1 MNKKLIHI
9 LGPLFG
15 LALFTIALFVL
26 RHTLRE
32 YHYHDIVRHMREL
45 PLLHIFFALLL
56 TILDYS
62 VLTGYDGLAVR
73 YIQRPLAYTR
83 IALTSFLSY
92 AFSHNIGLSVISG
105 ASVRYRLYSS
115 WGFSAVEITNIVA
128 FTSMTFLLGLLTIGG
143 LIFLVT
149 PLAIPSSLYLPFSST
164 RLLGM
169 ILLVVVLGYLAI
181 SGTRKKRML
190 KIMGWEFS
198 IPSLQLSFAQIA
210 VSSLDWALAGSVLY
224 VLLPS
229 TATLSYPHF
238 LSIYLL
244 AQIAG
249 MVSQIPGG
257 LGVVETVVILLLSP
271 TLPAPSVLVS
281 LLAFRG
287 IYYLLPLGVAM
298 VLLGTYELFQKK
310 EGIRKIVLALGQWIP
325 GLAPHVFAFTT
336 FLGGAVLL
344 FSGAMP
350 AVGWRLTWLKDFIP
364 LPILEISHFLN
375 SLAGVGLLLLSR
387 GIQRRLDAAYLL
399 TVGLLSAGII
409 FSLLKGLDYEEA
421 LILSI
426 MLATL
431 VPARRYFYRKA
442 SLISQ
447 RFTLGWTASIVL
459 ILLGS
464 LWLGFFSYQHIEYS
478 HELWWRFA
486 LSGEASRSL
495 RGAVGA
501 IAAVLFFSLARLLRP
516 AHAKPA
522 LPTLSDLNRVRPLVE
537 RSRSTSANLALLGD
551 KALLLSETGN
561 SFIMYGIEGRSWVA
575 LGDPIGPE
583 NEMPE
588 IVWQFRELCDS
599 YDGWTVFYQVGPD
612 NLPLYL
618 DLGLSLLKLG
628 EEGRVPL
635 DAFSL
640 EGGSRKWFRHLLHK
654 LEKEGCAFE
663 IIPQSAVPSLLPEL
677 KTISD
682 AWLEKKNTR
691 EKGFSLGFFKEEYL
705 QQFPVAVVKH
715 RGRIVA
721 FVNIWMGAEK
731 EEISLDLMRYLPE
744 APEGVMDYIFIQLM
758 LWGKRE
764 GYRWFNLG
772 MAPLSGLENRPL
784 SPLWS
789 RVGAVV
795 FRHGEHFYNFQGLRY
810 YKEKFDPRWEPKY
823 LASPGGL
830 SLPRILTNIA
840 SLISGGMKGV
850 FAK

>member
-1 MNKKLIHI
+1 MNKKLINY

-26 RHTLRE
+26 RHALRE
-32 YHYHDIVRHMREL
+32 YHYHDIVRHLQEL
-45 PLLHIFFALLL
+45 SLFHVSFALVL
-56 TILDYS
+56 TILDYA
-62 VLTGYDGLAVR
+62 VLTGYDSLAMR
-73 YIQRPLAYTR
+73 YIQRPLAYAR

-128 FTSMTFLLGLLTIGG
+128 FTSMAFLLGLLTLGG

-149 PLAIPSSLYLPFSST
+149 PLAIPLDLRLPFSST
-164 RLLGM
+164 QPLGM
-169 ILLVVVLGYLAI
+169 ILLAVVLGYLAF
-181 SGTRKKRML
+181 SGTSKKRVF
-190 KIMGWEFS
+190 KIRGWEFPV
-198 IPSLQLSFAQIA
+198 PSLRLSLAQIA

-224 VLLPS
+224 ALLPS
-229 TATLSYPHF
+229 TATLSFPHF

-257 LGVVETVVILLLSP
+257 LGVFETVVILLLSP
-271 TLPAPSVLVS
+271 ILPAPSVLVS

-336 FLGGAVLL
+336 FLGGAILL

-495 RGAVGA
+495 RAAVGA

-537 RSRSTSANLALLGD
+537 RSRRTSANLALLGD
-551 KALLLSETGN
+551 KALLFSETGN

-583 NEMPE
+583 NEMSE

-618 DLGLSLLKLG
+618 DLGLTLLKLG

-635 DAFSL
+635 DTFSL
-640 EGGSRKWFRHLLHK
+640 EGGSRKGFRHLLHK
-654 LEKEGCAFE
+654 FEKEGCTFE
-663 IIPQSAVPSLLPEL
+663 ITSQSTVPSLLPEL

-691 EKGFSLGFFKEEYL
+691 EKGFSLGFFKEKYV
-705 QQFPVAVVKH
+705 QQFPVAVLKH

>member
-1 MNKKLIHI
+1 MNKKLINY

-26 RHTLRE
+26 RHALRE
-32 YHYHDIVRHMREL
+32 YHYHDIVRHLQEL
-45 PLLHIFFALLL
+45 SLFHVSFALVL
-56 TILDYS
+56 TILDYA
-62 VLTGYDGLAVR
+62 VLTGYDSLAMR
-73 YIQRPLAYTR
+73 YIQRPLAYAR

-128 FTSMTFLLGLLTIGG
+128 FTSMAFLLGLLTLGG

-149 PLAIPSSLYLPFSST
+149 PLAIPLDLRLPFSST
-164 RLLGM
+164 QPLGM
-169 ILLVVVLGYLAI
+169 ILLAVVLGYLAF
-181 SGTRKKRML
+181 SGTSKKRVF
-190 KIMGWEFS
+190 KIRGWEFPV
-198 IPSLQLSFAQIA
+198 PSLRLSLAQIA

-224 VLLPS
+224 ALLPS
-229 TATLSYPHF
+229 TATLSFPHF

-257 LGVVETVVILLLSP
+257 LGVFETVVILLLSP
-271 TLPAPSVLVS
+271 ILPAPSVLVS

-336 FLGGAVLL
+336 FLGGAILL

-495 RGAVGA
+495 RAAVGA

-537 RSRSTSANLALLGD
+537 RSRRTSANLALLGD
-551 KALLLSETGN
+551 KALLFSETGN

-583 NEMPE
+583 NEMSE

-618 DLGLSLLKLG
+618 DLGLTLLKLG

-635 DAFSL
+635 DTFSL
-640 EGGSRKWFRHLLHK
+640 EGGSRKGFRHLLHK
-654 LEKEGCAFE
+654 FEKEGCTFE
-663 IIPQSAVPSLLPEL
+663 ITSQSTVPSLLPEL

-691 EKGFSLGFFKEEYL
+691 EKGFSLGFFKEKYV
-705 QQFPVAVVKH
+705 QQFPVAVLKH

-850 FAK
+850 FGK

>member
-1 MNKKLIHI
+1 M
-9 LGPLFG
+9 
-15 LALFTIALFVL
+15 
-26 RHTLRE
+26 
-32 YHYHDIVRHMREL
+32 
-45 PLLHIFFALLL
+45 
-56 TILDYS
+56 
-62 VLTGYDGLAVR
+62 R
-73 YIQRPLAYTR
+73 YIQRPLAYAR

-128 FTSMTFLLGLLTIGG
+128 FTSMAFLLGLLTLGG

-149 PLAIPSSLYLPFSST
+149 PLAIPPSLYLPFSST

-169 ILLVVVLGYLAI
+169 ILLAVVLGYLAF
-181 SGTRKKRML
+181 SGTSKKRVF
-190 KIMGWEFS
+190 KIRGWEFPV
-198 IPSLQLSFAQIA
+198 PSLRLSLAQIA

-224 VLLPS
+224 ALLPS
-229 TATLSYPHF
+229 TATLSFPHF

-257 LGVVETVVILLLSP
+257 LGVFETVVILLLSP
-271 TLPAPSVLVS
+271 ILPAPSVLVS

-495 RGAVGA
+495 RAAVGA

-537 RSRSTSANLALLGD
+537 RSRRTSANLALLGD
-551 KALLLSETGN
+551 KALLFSETGN
-561 SFIMYGIEGRSWVA
+561 SSIMYGIEGRSWVA

-583 NEMPE
+583 NEMSE

-618 DLGLSLLKLG
+618 DLGLTLLKLG

-635 DAFSL
+635 DTFSL
-640 EGGSRKWFRHLLHK
+640 EGGSRKGFRHLLHK
-654 LEKEGCAFE
+654 LEKEGCTFE
-663 IIPQSAVPSLLPEL
+663 ITSQSTVPSLLPEL

-691 EKGFSLGFFKEEYL
+691 EKGFSLGFFKEEYV

-715 RGRIVA
+715 QGRIVA